1 MLRSSVLFVLLSK
14 GIRKERVPKRLALVC
29 LCPVLFLPVSPV
41 VCCPDTVGLFGA
53 GLVLLLPTTTLS
65 AVGSGLGG
73 VGLGSGK
80 GGGDGLL
87 PKHIISYLLDFIALL
102 AAAAFCAVDAGLG
115 PLETPDLS
123 LALLSFLFTA
133 PRRPPLLDSL
143 SSTAA
148 RLGST

>member
-1 MLRSSVLFVLLSK
+1 MLRSSVVFDFLSK

-41 VCCPDTVGLFGA
+41 VCCPVTLAGAGLLGA

-65 AVGSGLGG
+65 AVGSGFGG

-87 PKHIISYLLDFIALL
+87 PKHIINYLVDFIAFL
-102 AAAAFCAVDAGLG
+102 AAAAF
-115 PLETPDLS
+115 
-123 LALLSFLFTA
+123 
-133 PRRPPLLDSL
+133 
-143 SSTAA
+143 
-148 RLGST
+148 

>member
-1 MLRSSVLFVLLSK
+1 MLRSSVVFDFLSK

-41 VCCPDTVGLFGA
+41 VCCPVTLAGAGLFGA

-65 AVGSGLGG
+65 AVGSGFGG

-87 PKHIISYLLDFIALL
+87 PKHIINYLFAFIAFL
-102 AAAAFCAVDAGLG
+102 AAAIF
-115 PLETPDLS
+115 
-123 LALLSFLFTA
+123 
-133 PRRPPLLDSL
+133 
-143 SSTAA
+143 
-148 RLGST
+148 

>member
-1 MLRSSVLFVLLSK
+1 MLRSSVVFDFFSK

-41 VCCPDTVGLFGA
+41 VCCPDTVALEGAGLFGA

-65 AVGSGLGG
+65 AVGSGFGG

-87 PKHIISYLLDFIALL
+87 PNHIVNYLFDFIAFL
-102 AAAAFCAVDAGLG
+102 AAAIF
-115 PLETPDLS
+115 
-123 LALLSFLFTA
+123 
-133 PRRPPLLDSL
+133 
-143 SSTAA
+143 
-148 RLGST
+148 

>member
-65 AVGSGLGG
+65 AVGSGFGG

-80 GGGDGLL
+80 GGGGAGLL
-87 PKHIISYLLDFIALL
+87 KKHIINYLFAFIAFL
-102 AAAAFCAVDAGLG
+102 AAAIF
-115 PLETPDLS
+115 
-123 LALLSFLFTA
+123 
-133 PRRPPLLDSL
+133 
-143 SSTAA
+143 
-148 RLGST
+148 

>member
-1 MLRSSVLFVLLSK
+1 MLRSSVVFDFLSK
-14 GIRKERVPKRLALVC
+14 GIRKERVPKRLALCC

-41 VCCPDTVGLFGA
+41 VCWPVTLAGA

-65 AVGSGLGG
+65 AVGSGFGG

-80 GGGDGLL
+80 GGGDGGL
-87 PKHIISYLLDFIALL
+87 PKHIINYLFDFIAFL
-102 AAAAFCAVDAGLG
+102 AAAIFCAFDGGLG

-123 LALLSFLFTA
+123 LALLSLLAFA
-133 PRRPPLLDSL
+133 PRPPLLDSFC
-143 SSTAA
+143 STAA